1 MSKIEVGKEYIVR
14 GDTEQ
19 TLWNSHGKMKKYI
32 GTKVKVIDNGYS
44 EYGFKCKCYDD
55 DIWVFNEEDLQEI
68 GTHTITLSLSD
79 TKSTMSDGDKTVEVN
94 RYYTDKH
101 DEQETIKE
109 LMKKFY
115 AKPKKKVKMFISSY
129 TKTNYGII
137 GEESDLTDSF
147 GEKLYV
153 GDMVKASYF
162 GHVSELPI
170 AKIGKDYIVTGHR
183 DMTHSED
190 LITCKIKSYKDIT
203 NKDISNYFTIEERE
217 VDVE

>member
-19 TLWNSHGKMKKYI
+19 TLWNPYGKMKKYI

-68 GTHTITLSLSD
+68 GIHTITLSLSD

-101 DEQETIKE
+101 NEQETIKE

-115 AKPKKKVKMFISSY
+115 AKPKKKVKMLIDNW
-129 TKTNYGII
+129 TKNEYGII
-137 GEESDLTDSF
+137 GEPTDMTDSF

-153 GDMVKASYF
+153 GDMVKTSF
-162 GHVSELPI
+162 KGDVFILTV
-170 AKIGKDYIVTGHR
+170 AKSKTDYIVMGYGNMNAN
-183 DMTHSED
+183 DG

-203 NKDISNYFTIEERE
+203 DKDVSEFFTIEERE
-217 VDVE
+217 VDAE